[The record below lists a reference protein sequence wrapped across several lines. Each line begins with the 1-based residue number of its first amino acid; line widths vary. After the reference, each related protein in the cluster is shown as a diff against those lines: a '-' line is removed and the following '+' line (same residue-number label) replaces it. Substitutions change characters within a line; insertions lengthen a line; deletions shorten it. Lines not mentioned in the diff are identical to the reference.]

1 MINNPRIVALS
12 EPFWRKY
19 LDTSDHVE
27 WVLRRAEWE
36 RLLAKVFEAGFNEG
50 YSEGDGE

>member
-1 MINNPRIVALS
+1 MVNDPRIAALS

-19 LDTSDHVE
+19 LDTPDQVE

-36 RLLAKVFEAGFNEG
+36 RLLAGVFEAGYNEG
-50 YSEGDGE
+50 FDEGDE